1 MASRKLNVLLYAF
14 TGEAETFQSG
24 SGVVHQ
30 GSVSNR

>member
-14 TGEAETFQSG
+14 TSEAETLQSAS
-24 SGVVHQ
+24 SGI